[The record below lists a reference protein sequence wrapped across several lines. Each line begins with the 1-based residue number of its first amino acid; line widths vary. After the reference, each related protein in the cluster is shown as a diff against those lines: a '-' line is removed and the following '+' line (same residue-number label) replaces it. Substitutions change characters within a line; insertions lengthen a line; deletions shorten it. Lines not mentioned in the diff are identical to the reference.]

1 MLFEW
6 AHIEGSKMRGKNGL
20 VYFVGALMTKYKT
33 LAQGL
38 PDEASRLDQAHLL
51 LPVCLHDSPLPL
63 PEPSHEVPG
72 AVHH

>member
-1 MLFEW
+1 
-6 AHIEGSKMRGKNGL
+6 
-20 VYFVGALMTKYKT
+20 MTKNKT

-51 LPVCLHDSPLPL
+51 LPVCLHDRPLPL

-72 AVHH
+72 AVHHRGGHH